1 MYFQQQQAKKQ
12 KKQQL
17 KTKPKTWK
25 SMFNEK

>member
-12 KKQQL
+12 KQQQH
-17 KTKPKTWK
+17 KIKPKAWK